1 MAFDWVRNP
10 DLPVPDYCQTLRKH
24 DWIGTTLG
32 PLEEWPTLLRQYAYQ
47 IMLNPAPRLIYLGK
61 ELALIYNE
69 AALPLVPFHC
79 VTPNNSVLKV

>member
-1 MAFDWVRNP
+1 MSFDWIRNP
-10 DLPVPDYCQTLRKH
+10 DLPVPDHCQILRKH

-32 PLEEWPTLLRQYAYQ
+32 PLEGWPRLLRQYACQ
-47 IMLNPAPRLIYLGK
+47 IMLNPAPRLIYWGK

-79 VTPNNSVLKV
+79 VITNKSFPKF